1 MYVQWFSVFCDEYV
15 PIPSGS
21 YTNYTHTCLSACLFH
36 TLDYK
41 PLAGRGLSHWP
52 LGNLYLGWR
61 QESGS
66 MELSKC
72 WLMCDSPQETASVS
86 RRWYILS
93 LLSRNPKSDQ
103 GQVHKKLN
111 NCSLIPKICKSHHRK
126 HLWKE
131 LILFAQPACSWK
143 TVTLVCWWWLPNT
156 SFPFI
161 KFVKDKHLIK
171 IPVLLLWFSR
181 LTQNKHGWHLRS
193 SCLPQAQEYR
203 YFESFHFQ
211 RRTILTSYSRKWDIA
226 FIFTSWMKNLLS
238 YNNVTLYWKFRML
251 LFLFLKGKVLGIE
264 KIQLLVFMPRNKSL
278 FFLISHLWA

>member
-1 MYVQWFSVFCDEYV
+1 M
-15 PIPSGS
+15 
-21 YTNYTHTCLSACLFH
+21 
-36 TLDYK
+36 
-41 PLAGRGLSHWP
+41 R
-52 LGNLYLGWR
+52 
-61 QESGS
+61 
-66 MELSKC
+66 
-72 WLMCDSPQETASVS
+72 DSPQETASVS

-111 NCSLIPKICKSHHRK
+111 NCSLIRKICKSHHRK

-131 LILFAQPACSWK
+131 LILFVQPTCSWQ
-143 TVTLVCWWWLPNT
+143 TMTLVCWWWLPNT
-156 SFPFI
+156 SFPFT

-171 IPVLLLWFSR
+171 VSLLLLWFSR

-193 SCLPQAQEYR
+193 PCLPQAQEYR

-211 RRTILTSYSRKWDIA
+211 RRTILISFSRKWDIA
-226 FIFTSWMKNLLS
+226 FTFTSWMKNLLS

-251 LFLFLKGKVLGIE
+251 LFLFLKGKVLGTE